1 MRTRRLPAAVWFI
14 NPLRRPT
21 GACTAGIMDQHSIV
35 VRTAELI
42 ETEIDGEMVALDVER
57 GTCLGFNSTASR
69 IWALIEEPRTLSAIV
84 DRLAEEFDVD
94 AAQCARDVE
103 ALLADLREQGLVRL
117 TPPAASAG

>member
-1 MRTRRLPAAVWFI
+1 
-14 NPLRRPT
+14 
-21 GACTAGIMDQHSIV
+21 MDQHSIV
-35 VRTAELI
+35 VRSAELI

-57 GTCLGFNSTASR
+57 GTCLGFNSTAWR

-94 AAQCARDVE
+94 AAECARDVE